1 MITREAPL
9 VIMNKTQVIKGD
21 CATIDSTQ
29 GAAITGDVIDRLEF
43 RQNYNAVLPFMVGVG
58 YGTTFANKKVTQAIY
73 LQHGD
78 SSGGGDMATYSTDQ
92 NPRTLTF
99 QTSAETTPM
108 ASWTTGQQRFY
119 TADSPY
125 GALGLKRYVR
135 AVGTQLIAGGNTTST
150 ADTNVI
156 KTVLGLCFL
165 SPDESPLADTNS
177 TSTNT

>member
-1 MITREAPL
+1 
-9 VIMNKTQVIKGD
+9 
-21 CATIDSTQ
+21 
-29 GAAITGDVIDRLEF
+29 
-43 RQNYNAVLPFMVGVG
+43 
-58 YGTTFANKKVTQAIY
+58 
-73 LQHGD
+73 
-78 SSGGGDMATYSTDQ
+78 MATYSTDQ

>member
-9 VIMNKTQVIKGD
+9 VILNSIQVVKGD
-21 CATIDSTQ
+21 CASIDSTQ
-29 GAAITGDVIDRLEF
+29 GAAITGDIIDRLTF
-43 RQNYNAVLPFMVGVG
+43 KQNYNAVLPFMAGYG

-108 ASWTTGQQRFY
+108 AHWSTGLQRFY
-119 TADSPY
+119 TADSAY
-125 GALGLKRYVR
+125 GALGLKRFIR

-165 SPDESPLADTNS
+165 SPDASPLGNTNTTS
-177 TSTNT
+177 TST